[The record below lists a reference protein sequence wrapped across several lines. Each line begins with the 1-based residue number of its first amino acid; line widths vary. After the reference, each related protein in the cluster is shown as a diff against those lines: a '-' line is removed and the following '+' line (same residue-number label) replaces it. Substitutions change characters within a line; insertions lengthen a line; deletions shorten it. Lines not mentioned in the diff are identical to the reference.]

1 MLFCTWL
8 PPDMAR
14 ADESETDYTYRA
26 CHLAP
31 KLRLSDAAKAAMDVA
46 AKVVAK
52 LTQLDEDTLAAM
64 CKTYGLDASSTRAD
78 MSQKLSDHLLAR

>member
-1 MLFCTWL
+1 
-8 PPDMAR
+8 MAR

-31 KLRLSDAAKAAMDVA
+31 KLRLSDAAKAAIDVA
-46 AKVVAK
+46 SKLAAK

-64 CKTYGLDASSTRAD
+64 CKTYGLDASTRAD
-78 MSQKLSDHLLAR
+78 MSQKLTEHLLAAR